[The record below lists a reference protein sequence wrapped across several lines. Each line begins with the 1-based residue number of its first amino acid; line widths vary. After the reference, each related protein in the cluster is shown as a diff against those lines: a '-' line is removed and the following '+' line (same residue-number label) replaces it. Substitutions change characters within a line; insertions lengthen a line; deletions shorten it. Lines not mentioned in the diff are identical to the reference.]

1 MMKSALVAVR
11 QRGENADTALLL
23 RCAYGFA
30 FYFELRI
37 KFAMQE

>member
-11 QRGENADTALLL
+11 EREENADTALLL